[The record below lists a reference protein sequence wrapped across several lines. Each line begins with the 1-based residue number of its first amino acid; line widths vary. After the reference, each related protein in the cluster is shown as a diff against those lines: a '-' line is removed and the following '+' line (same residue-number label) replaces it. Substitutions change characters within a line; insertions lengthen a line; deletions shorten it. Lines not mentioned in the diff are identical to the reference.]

1 MQVSTR
7 QESYGGQKQVAWIGN
22 DSGGPKFL
30 HKRDLSV
37 SPTWARVRIKDREVE
52 FATFQQL
59 RRSGY
64 ILVTDVGGPV
74 LDTDGTVMGTQPL
87 PPATSNISMDAVK
100 QELARVRSI
109 DLTDIPEG
117 EVACTRLLSLEQRMS
132 LIRFKDTLADLP
144 RETIMGYLLE
154 VNLYLQGQVGKDM
167 AKASATMAPEW
178 MEAAM
183 RMCDPTV
190 LGQTVEVLASHDKD
204 TLIGLLEQ
212 MLPEMVRL
220 HGMRANGI
228 PEA

>member
-37 SPTWARVRIKDREVE
+37 SPTWARVRVKDREVE

-64 ILVTDVGGPV
+64 VLVTDVGGPV
-74 LDTDGTVMGTQPL
+74 LDTDGSIMGTQPL
-87 PPATSNISMDAVK
+87 PPATSNISMEAV
-100 QELARVRSI
+100 EAMLAKVQTLDIS
-109 DLTDIPEG
+109 DIPGG
-117 EVACTRLLSLEQRMS
+117 EASTRLLSLEQRMS
-132 LIRFKDTLADLP
+132 LIRFKDTLPDLP
-144 RETIMGYLLE
+144 RETIIGYLLE

-167 AKASATMAPEW
+167 ARASASMAPEW
-178 MEAAM
+178 LQAAVKV
-183 RMCDPTV
+183 CDPTV

-220 HGMRANGI
+220 HGMRANGT